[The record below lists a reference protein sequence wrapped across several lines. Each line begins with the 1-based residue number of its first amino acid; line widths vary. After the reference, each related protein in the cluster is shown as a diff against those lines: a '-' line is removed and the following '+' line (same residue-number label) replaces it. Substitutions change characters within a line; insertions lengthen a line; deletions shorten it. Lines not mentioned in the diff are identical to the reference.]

1 MTTTGS
7 ATPEQWAIRISHI
20 LNAALGVEHFP
31 IDIAQVAQELSRTLY
46 PDDPISLI
54 KGHAL
59 PSFEGALVRAPP
71 GKKGWG
77 ILFSTSIA
85 SPGRINFTLAHEFG
99 HYLLHRLDYPNG
111 FRCSTQDMVRW
122 DSEYARIE
130 YQANVFASF
139 LLMPLDDF
147 RKQLP
152 PSVAPDLDL
161 LGACAD
167 RYGVSLTAAAL
178 KWLSFTSRRAV
189 LVLSRDGFILW
200 ARSSNSALRTGAYI
214 KTANRTP
221 RPIPATS
228 LAARRGN
235 DRASAAEMELDEGVW
250 FPREPCTELALIS
263 DRYDLTISLLHLGAA
278 PTPDLPDEDDE
289 GLHELRAPD
298 WT

>member
-1 MTTTGS
+1 MTMNS
-7 ATPEQWAIRISHI
+7 SVTPEQWAIRISHI
-20 LNAALGVEHFP
+20 LNTALGVEHFP
-31 IDIAQVAQELSRTLY
+31 IDVGEAAQELSYTLF
-46 PDDPISLI
+46 PNDPITLI
-54 KGHAL
+54 KGDAL

-111 FRCSTQDMVRW
+111 FKCSTQDMVRW

-130 YQANVFASF
+130 HQANVFASF

-189 LVLSRDGFILW
+189 VVLSRDGFILW
-200 ARSSNSALRTGAYI
+200 ARSSNSALRTSAYI
-214 KTANRTP
+214 KTANRAP
-221 RPIPATS
+221 RPIPAMS

-263 DRYDLTISLLHLGAA
+263 DRYDFTISLLQLGAA
-278 PTPDLPDEDDE
+278 PTTDHADEDDE
-289 GLHELRAPD
+289 GLRELRAPD

>member
-1 MTTTGS
+1 MTMTGS

-20 LNAALGVEHFP
+20 LNTAQGVEHFP
-31 IDIAQVAQELSRTLY
+31 IDVAEVAQELSHTLF
-46 PDDPISLI
+46 PDDPVSLI
-54 KGHAL
+54 KGDDL
-59 PSFEGALVRAPP
+59 PSFEGALVRAPS

-111 FRCSTQDMVRW
+111 FRCSAQDMVRW

-130 YQANVFASF
+130 HQANVFASF

-167 RYGVSLTAAAL
+167 RYGVSLTAATL
-178 KWLSFTSRRAV
+178 KWLSFTKRRAV

-214 KTANRTP
+214 KTANRAP
-221 RPIPATS
+221 RPIPAMS
-228 LAARRGN
+228 LAARRGK
-235 DRASAAEMELDEGVW
+235 DRVSSTEMELDEGVW

-278 PTPDLPDEDDE
+278 LTPDHTDEDDE